1 MSTGKL
7 IAGILVGA
15 AAGALIGVLFAPD
28 KGSETRKKIMRK
40 GEDYKDAV
48 NDTFNDIMDKTSE
61 KFDSMKE
68 KVDDFMEKGKS
79 KISDVKKNVNTTMN

>member
-1 MSTGKL
+1 MSKGKL

-40 GEDYKDAV
+40 GEDYKDVV
-48 NDTFNDIMDKTSE
+48 NEKFNDIMDKSSE

-68 KVDDFMEKGKS
+68 KVDDFMGKGKS
-79 KISDVKKNVNTTMN
+79 KIRDVKKNVNTTMN